1 MLAPIIGSL
10 LGVLIRRLPEGRPV
24 ANARS
29 CCETCH
35 RQLRWYELVPLASY
49 LWLRGCC
56 ARCGAQI
63 GRFHPAVEIAA
74 IVIAVWAV
82 LAAEDPQWALANA
95 VLGWVLLAL
104 AWIDAGH
111 FRLPDVL
118 TLPLVV
124 VGLVATWLLEP
135 WALTGHAIGAMAG
148 YLLFR
153 LLAAAYRHWRGHN
166 GLGTGDAKLLAAGGA
181 WVGLGALPM
190 VVSLAAVAG
199 IGWVLLRGG
208 DRHRAI
214 PFGPF
219 LALGI
224 WLLRLHGDLLLA

>member
-1 MLAPIIGSL
+1 MLAPIIGSFI
-10 LGVLIRRLPEGRPV
+10 GVLIRRLPEGQPV
-24 ANARS
+24 INARS

-35 RQLRWYELVPLASY
+35 QQLRWYELVPLVSY
-49 LWLRGCC
+49 FWLRGHC
-56 ARCGAQI
+56 ARCRALI
-63 GRFHPAVEIAA
+63 SRFHPAVELAT

-82 LAAEDPQWALANA
+82 FAAKDPQWALANS

-104 AWIDAGH
+104 AWIDAEY

-124 VGLVATWLLEP
+124 AGLIATWLLEP
-135 WALTGHAIGAMAG
+135 LALTGHAIGALVG
-148 YLLFR
+148 YLVFR
-153 LLAAAYRHWRGHN
+153 TLAAAYRYWRGHE
-166 GLGTGDAKLLAAGGA
+166 GLGIGDAKLLAAGGA

-190 VVSLAAVAG
+190 VVSVGALAG
-199 IGWVLLRGG
+199 IGWVALRRVN
-208 DRHRAI
+208 RHDAI

-224 WLLRLHGDLLLA
+224 WLVRVHADLLQ

>member
-10 LGVLIRRLPEGRPV
+10 LGVLIRRLPEGRPM

-35 RQLRWYELVPLASY
+35 QQLRWYELVPLASY
-49 LWLRGCC
+49 LCLRGHC
-56 ARCGAQI
+56 ARCGAPI
-63 GRFHPAVEIAA
+63 GRFHPVVEIAA

-153 LLAAAYRHWRGHN
+153 LLAAAYRHWRGHD
-166 GLGTGDAKLLAAGGA
+166 GLGTGDAKLLSAGGA

-199 IGWVLLRGG
+199 IGWILLRGG

-224 WLLRLHGDLLLA
+224 WLLRLHSDLLA

>member
-1 MLAPIIGSL
+1 MLAPIVGSL

-35 RQLRWYELVPLASY
+35 RQLRWHDLVPLASY
-49 LWLRGCC
+49 LWLRGRCG
-56 ARCGAQI
+56 RCGAPI

-74 IVIAVWAV
+74 VAIAAWAV
-82 LAAEDPQWALANA
+82 LAAAEPQQALANA
-95 VLGWVLLAL
+95 LLGWVLLAL

-118 TLPLVV
+118 TLPLIVA
-124 VGLVATWLLEP
+124 GLVATWLSEP
-135 WALTGHAIGAMAG
+135 WMLAGHAAGAIAG

-153 LLAAAYRHWRGHN
+153 LLAAAFRRWRGHD
-166 GLGTGDAKLLAAGGA
+166 GLGLGDAKLLAAGGA

-190 VVSLAAVAG
+190 VISIAALAG
-199 IGWVLLRGG
+199 IGWIALRRG

-224 WLLRLHGDLLLA
+224 WLLRLHGDLMLP